1 MFNERRDFPRWKVEQ
16 VYIAQDGVCA
26 KCGNSLEHGFH
37 RHHKDGNPAN
47 NSIEN
52 LELLCPECHR
62 ATLGEAVINHRRQ
75 EEKILNDLN
84 RLIDECFAGKLSG
97 AVVERLIEAMKMSL
111 KISRSLNKVDEGIE
125 SPPASIAL
133 LKRMQETRILQEA
146 YIEGFKDGVRWLS
159 ESNCKQRKEQAFNS
173 SLK

>member
-1 MFNERRDFPRWKVEQ
+1 MSSDRRDFPRWKVEQ

-26 KCGNSLEHGFH
+26 RCGSSLEHGFH
-37 RHHKDGNPAN
+37 RHHKDGNPLN

-62 ATLGEAVINHRRQ
+62 ATLGDAIINHRKQ

-84 RLIDECFAGKLSG
+84 RLIDECFAGRLSG

-111 KISRSLNKVDEGIE
+111 KISRSLNKIDQGIE

-133 LKRMQETRILQEA
+133 LKRMQETKMLQEA
-146 YIEGFKDGVRWLS
+146 YLEGFKDGVRWILS
-159 ESNCKQRKEQAFNS
+159 NKNRIEGEASNS